1 MSALLGNV
9 LGRMLYGR
17 EAEVASLDTLLDGAA
32 GGGSGALVLC
42 GEPGIGKTALLDATA
57 ARAGDLGMA
66 VLRCRGVESEAELPF
81 AGLHLLLRAH
91 LGLID
96 ELPVRQANALSS
108 AFGMRDDVNSANA
121 DDAADHAPG
130 RGNRLLVGIAVLTLL
145 ANLAERRPLL
155 CLVDDVHWLDRASAE
170 ALAFAARRLGSEGV
184 ALLFATREP
193 DGGAITAG
201 LPRLRVSALAP
212 QAAAAL
218 LNGRGLDPVT
228 RYRVLGE
235 AAGNPLAL
243 IELPGTATA
252 DVPTAAVP
260 DAGIPVLSERLQ
272 RAFAGQITGLPEAT
286 RTLLLLGAIGDFDSL
301 DAVLRAGAT
310 LGADIGDL
318 APAEEAGLLRTA
330 SGEFDAF
337 AFRHPLV
344 RAAVYRSA
352 GLAARTAAHR
362 ALATVLDHPADADR
376 RAWHLALAVTGRD
389 EAVAEELERTAL
401 RAGERFGVAASAR
414 AYKQAA
420 RLSQDPVRRVLR
432 LTSAAEAAADAGDL
446 DLASATAEAALR
458 EAETFGIGDERPA
471 ARLARVLGVVHFLR
485 GSLVEALRLLT
496 DGAEAVLKLNTA
508 AAIATAPASARQLLI
523 QALHVG
529 WYLGA
534 AETCDVLDRL
544 AAVPAVGGGP
554 DDPSAAVARYL
565 VTAMSAAAG
574 RDCTGL
580 LAPTEA
586 VSEIRA
592 LLTDHPA
599 DVVLASGA
607 ALAAGDDRS
616 AWELA
621 GELAELGR
629 AEGYIGPLMM
639 VLFFRGEAELF
650 QGDLRGALGSGTE
663 AVNLAAD
670 TGQRHWESQAQ
681 AFLAYL
687 AALAGDEERCR
698 DLAGAAVAEGG
709 FAPGRSWAEWAL
721 AMLDLGYGR
730 TEPALDRLQQLTG
743 ANVTRHHVAAVR
755 SVPDLVE
762 ASVRAGVPER
772 AEEPMR
778 HFTAWAAH
786 TRQPWAEALRQRC
799 LALLSSASDSSEPS
813 KTRTEAHY
821 AASIA
826 VPERPLE
833 QARSRLLFGEW
844 LRREQR
850 KAQARV
856 HLEAAAET
864 FERLEATPWA
874 ARARAELDAAGGVAS
889 GKPVVAGPLAA
900 LTPQELQIVRLAA
913 RGLPNKEIAAR
924 LFLSPRTVG
933 YHLYKA
939 YPKLGVGTRSELS
952 RFVES

>member
-1 MSALLGNV
+1 
-9 LGRMLYGR
+9 MLYGR
-17 EAEVASLDTLLDGAA
+17 EAEVAALDALLDRAA

-42 GEPGIGKTALLDATA
+42 GEPGIGKTALLDAAA

-91 LGLID
+91 LGLVD
-96 ELPVRQANALSS
+96 ELPIRQADVLRS
-108 AFGMRDDVNSANA
+108 AFGLRTRVSGG
-121 DDAADHAPG
+121 DAADPAPG
-130 RGNRLLVGIAVLTLL
+130 QGTRLLIGIAMLTLL
-145 ANLAERRPLL
+145 ASLAERRPLL

-184 ALLFATREP
+184 AVLFATREP
-193 DGGAITAG
+193 VTREPQRAAITAG
-201 LPRLRVSALAP
+201 LPRLRVPALAP
-212 QAAAAL
+212 AAAAAL
-218 LNGRGLDPVT
+218 LNGRGLDPAT

-252 DVPTAAVP
+252 EAPTQTQTQTQTQTHTLP
-260 DAGIPVLSERLQ
+260 DAGIPVLGERLHS
-272 RAFAGQITGLPEAT
+272 AFAGQISGLPQAT
-286 RTLLLLGAIGDFDSL
+286 RTLLLLGAIADSDGL
-301 DAVLRAGAT
+301 DAVLRAGTA

-318 APAEEAGLLRTA
+318 APAEAAGLLQTA
-330 SGEFDAF
+330 SGEF

-352 GLAARTAAHR
+352 GLADRTAAHR
-362 ALATVLDHPADADR
+362 ALAAVLDHPADADR

-389 EAVAEELERTAL
+389 EAVAEELERTAV
-401 RAGERFGVAASAR
+401 RAGERFGVAAAAR
-414 AYKQAA
+414 AYQQAA

-446 DLASATAEAALR
+446 DLAAVTAEAALR
-458 EAETFGIGDERPA
+458 EADAFGIGDERPA
-471 ARLARVLGVVHFLR
+471 ARLALVLGVVHFLR

-496 DGAEAVLKLNTA
+496 DGAEAVLKLDA
-508 AAIATAPASARQLLI
+508 GASPVLARQLLI
-523 QALHVG
+523 QAVHVG

-534 AETCDVLDRL
+534 AETRDVLDRL
-544 AAVPAVGGGP
+544 AAVRAAGDGPGG
-554 DDPSAAVARYL
+554 DPSAAVARYL
-565 VTAMSAAAG
+565 VTAMSAAVG
-574 RDCTGL
+574 RDCSGL
-580 LAPTEA
+580 AAPAEA
-586 VSEIRA
+586 ASEIRT
-592 LLTDHPA
+592 LLAGHPA
-599 DVVLASGA
+599 DLVLPSGA
-607 ALAAGDDRS
+607 ALVAGDDRF
-616 AWELA
+616 ARELA
-621 GELAELGR
+621 GALADLGR

-639 VLFFRGEAELF
+639 VLFFLGEAELF

-663 AVNLAAD
+663 ALELAAD
-670 TGQRHWESQAQ
+670 AGQRHWAGQAQ

-698 DLAGAAVAEGG
+698 GLAAAAVAEGG

-721 AMLDLGYGR
+721 AVLDLGYGR
-730 TEPALDRLQQLTG
+730 TEPALARLEQLAG
-743 ANVTRHHVAAVR
+743 ANATRHHVAALR
-755 SVPDLVE
+755 AVPDLVE
-762 ASVRAGVPER
+762 AAVRAGAPER
-772 AEEPMR
+772 AAEPMR

-799 LALLSSASDSSEPS
+799 AALLASAAESSQPSEI
-813 KTRTEAHY
+813 EACY
-821 AASIA
+821 TASIA

-833 QARSRLLFGEW
+833 QARSRLLYGEW

-864 FERLEATPWA
+864 FERLGAEPWA
-874 ARARAELDAAGGVAS
+874 ARTRAELDAAGGAATH
-889 GKPVVAGPLAA
+889 GKPGSPGRPAAAGPLAA

-913 RGLPNKEIAAR
+913 QGLANKEIAAR

-939 YPKLGVGTRSELS
+939 YPKLGVAARSELS
-952 RFVES
+952 RFIEP